1 MSLNLEYD
9 YIRSTCSYEISRNI
23 IWLKF
28 TYLQGCSVLLFF
40 GGGGP
45 STLAR
50 PLPRVRVL
58 PEGAGGGGR
67 FSTKAIKYAWSQT
80 QGFYFLKEK

>member
-1 MSLNLEYD
+1 MY
-9 YIRSTCSYEISRNI
+9 YEISRNI

-67 FSTKAIKYAWSQT
+67 FSAKAIKYAWSQT
-80 QGFYFLKEK
+80 QGFYVLKEK